1 MSLSP
6 SSGNARRNN
15 SNNNNTRSQ
24 PVSTSAPSPNRNNT
38 TPQQMLQ
45 EAITARNEAM
55 TLMARTSVITGNDEA
70 LVSREDVSAGH
81 DESLLS
87 SHSQVRPQRMAFIN
101 AKQCIY
107 TQGHLISSNKM
118 LRRGRSHLQSF
129 VLLGVIGSLETN
141 FILYIIVLFQ
151 RTTTCGTYRLP

>member
-81 DESLLS
+81 DESLFVSQSGTPAANGVYKRETVYL
-87 SHSQVRPQRMAFIN
+87 HSGPPYFI
-101 AKQCIY
+101 QP
-107 TQGHLISSNKM
+107 SP
-118 LRRGRSHLQSF
+118 LQSF
-129 VLLGVIGSLETN
+129 VLLGSL
-141 FILYIIVLFQ
+141 VHWK
-151 RTTTCGTYRLP
+151 RTLSFTS